1 MTAERPLILGL
12 VFASLLA
19 LGGCGS
25 QGSEEE
31 TAKADQAGL
40 ALAIAAP
47 MMVDP
52 ALTTRNRAESAIG
65 GGAPPIIILPPFS
78 QGADLAAAAKAEAEK
93 LFGGSI
99 PSAPFGDGD
108 GDADPVLR
116 DAVTAAQRA
125 RAIKG
130 PGRDCAAKADYALS
144 WSLQLP
150 QALPIYPRGHLLE
163 AAGSNTDGCKLRVVR
178 FVTPVEAKALVD
190 FYHAR
195 ARTAGFVMR
204 IRADETTHQLTGSK
218 GGAEFA
224 VQARQRDDGLTE
236 ADIVTNGL

>member
-25 QGSEEE
+25 QGGEEA
-31 TAKADQAGL
+31 TARADRADL

-78 QGADLAAAAKAEAEK
+78 QDADLAAAAKAEAEK
-93 LFGGSI
+93 LSGGPI
-99 PSAPFGDGD
+99 PSAPFGD

-130 PGRDCAAKADYALS
+130 PGKDCAATADYALS

-150 QALPIYPRGHLLE
+150 QALLIYPRGHLLE
-163 AAGSNTDGCKLRVVR
+163 AAGSDTDGCKLRVVR
-178 FVTPVEAKALVD
+178 FVTPVEAKALLD

-195 ARTAGFVMR
+195 ARTAGFAMR

-218 GGAEFA
+218 GAAEFA